1 MLTRVSSLGALAALL
16 LLTLLCT
23 LLAACGGSDEI
34 GNTVY
39 VSGVSQNLRV
49 SKSGP
54 FNLDVAGHGHD
65 VHVES
70 GSRIRKLLVAGSNHN
85 IHVPSGVSI
94 DEIELDGV
102 RNRVYVPRGF
112 QTKLRKFGSQ
122 NELIER

>member
-1 MLTRVSSLGALAALL
+1 MPTRALSLRPLAALL
-16 LLTLLCT
+16 LASTLV
-23 LLAACGGSDEI
+23 ACGGSDEV

-49 SKSGP
+49 SKSGS

-65 VHVES
+65 VHIEP

-85 IHVPSGVSI
+85 IHVPAGVSI